1 VRLFG
6 VEIITAN
13 CPAIKA
19 LKRKIKDKSHK
30 IKVKKKE
37 KREKGKVHNYFRTY
51 SSVKGLPFSV
61 ILLTAGTS
69 R

>member
-1 VRLFG
+1 MN
-6 VEIITAN
+6 AN

-30 IKVKKKE
+30 IKVKKKG
-37 KREKGKVHNYFRTY
+37 KRGKVHNYFRTY